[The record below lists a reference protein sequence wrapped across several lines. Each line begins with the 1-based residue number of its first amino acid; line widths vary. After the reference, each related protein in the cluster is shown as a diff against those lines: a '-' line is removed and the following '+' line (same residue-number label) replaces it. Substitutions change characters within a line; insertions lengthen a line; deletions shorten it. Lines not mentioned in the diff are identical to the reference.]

1 MQNCEAK
8 KEIPIFFATDNNYV
22 PFLAVALTS
31 LFDNASKDYY
41 YRIFVLTTSLK
52 KEYIDELTL
61 ICKDAGDKIA
71 SIEFVDLREEMEK
84 SSGNFHL
91 RDYYSKETYCRVFIP
106 RVFSQYDKVI
116 YLDCDIVVTGDI
128 SELYN
133 IELGDNLVGAA
144 SEEVMIEYDVF
155 GTYVEKALGVSRR
168 EYFSAGVL
176 LINSKKYREEE
187 IESKF
192 INLMNTF
199 TFRVTQDE
207 DYLNVLCR
215 GKTKM
220 IDVGWNKSAFETPG
234 FNDKNLKLIHYKI
247 NWKPWHYDN
256 VHYEEFFWKY
266 AQKTFLYD
274 NILKIKASYSQDL
287 HERDRI
293 AFENLKKMAIE
304 DTNDPENYFNSL
316 GRNSK

>member
-31 LFDNASKDYY
+31 LLDNASKDYY

-61 ICKDAGDKIA
+61 ICKDAGEKIA

-144 SEEVMIEYDVF
+144 SEEVMVEYDVF
-155 GTYVEKALGVSRR
+155 GTYVEKALGVPRG

-176 LINSKKYREEE
+176 LINAKKYREEE

-234 FNDKNLKLIHYKI
+234 FSDKNLKLIHYKI

-256 VHYEEFFWKY
+256 VHYEEYFWKY
-266 AQKTFLYD
+266 AQKTFLYG

-316 GRNSK
+316 SRDSK

>member
-1 MQNCEAK
+1 
-8 KEIPIFFATDNNYV
+8 
-22 PFLAVALTS
+22 
-31 LFDNASKDYY
+31 
-41 YRIFVLTTSLK
+41 
-52 KEYIDELTL
+52 
-61 ICKDAGDKIA
+61 
-71 SIEFVDLREEMEK
+71 MEK

-106 RVFSQYDKVI
+106 RVFPQYDKVI

-144 SEEVMIEYDVF
+144 SEEVMVEYDVF
-155 GTYVEKALGVSRR
+155 GTYVEKALGVPRDK
-168 EYFSAGVL
+168 YFSAGVL
-176 LINSKKYREEE
+176 LINAKKYREEE

-207 DYLNVLCR
+207 DYLNVLCY

-220 IDVGWNKSAFETPG
+220 IDVGWNKSAFETSS
-234 FNDKNLKLIHYKI
+234 FDDKNLKLIHYKI

-256 VHYEEFFWKY
+256 VHYEDFFWKY
-266 AQKTFLYD
+266 AQKTFLYE
-274 NILKIKASYSQDL
+274 NILKIKAAYSQDL

-293 AFENLKKMAIE
+293 AFENLKKMAVE
-304 DTNDPENYFNSL
+304 DTNDPKNYFNSIQKS
-316 GRNSK
+316 SK